1 MIRYFQRNSK
11 TKLKPLKSYSS
22 KCWVYI
28 EAPTE
33 QEIKLLTSEFGLDA
47 GHLLDAL
54 DEDEMPRLESEPSG
68 LYLFTRFPF
77 TNEDLQLETATL
89 LLILD
94 KEKLISISAYPLP
107 RFAKFMQEQL
117 EFETTHPDQLMLI
130 IMRQIVEQFDDFL
143 TQISHQIK
151 TIRDRLRVEQISNQD
166 FVSFVVIVDELNDF
180 LSAMNPT
187 NSILRRL
194 LINKHLNLSEKDRE
208 LIDDLLLSNEQSIEA
223 AKSNIKS
230 VVNIREAYTTIMSN
244 NLNRIIRVLTVLTVI
259 LAIPTLIASLYGM
272 NVKVPFEFGT
282 ETFGAIVIMS
292 IVISAGLIVYF
303 RHKDWL

>member
-1 MIRYFQRNSK
+1 
-11 TKLKPLKSYSS
+11 
-22 KCWVYI
+22 
-28 EAPTE
+28 
-33 QEIKLLTSEFGLDA
+33 
-47 GHLLDAL
+47 
-54 DEDEMPRLESEPSG
+54 
-68 LYLFTRFPF
+68 
-77 TNEDLQLETATL
+77 
-89 LLILD
+89 
-94 KEKLISISAYPLP
+94 
-107 RFAKFMQEQL
+107 MQEQL